1 MVYKKLHLKEIYPF
15 LGENGA
21 DPVLECYLPYNM
33 AEMNRS
39 DDRRPCILICPG
51 GGYCFCSEREAEPIA
66 LKFLAYGY
74 NAFIITYSVK
84 DYRFPTQLREVAAA
98 MEMIYA
104 NSREWNCDTEKIAIA
119 GFSAGGHLAAHYSN
133 FYNCEEVRKV
143 FPESKR
149 VNASVLCYPVICS
162 DKGIAHE
169 GSFEALVGHYP
180 LTAEEGER
188 FSCEK
193 TVSADTP
200 PAFIWHTAKDDCVP
214 VMNSLLY
221 AQSLAKYG
229 IDFSLHVFPYGGHG
243 LSTAD
248 HTTCDNI
255 DEKNSL
261 CASWIDEAAK
271 WLSLAL

>member
-1 MVYKKLHLKEIYPF
+1 MVYQKLHLNEFYPF

-21 DPVLECYLPYNM
+21 DPLLECYLPYNM
-33 AEMNRS
+33 AEMGRY
-39 DDRRPCILICPG
+39 DAKRPCILICPG
-51 GGYCFCSEREAEPIA
+51 GGYCFCSERESEPIA
-66 LKFLAYGY
+66 LKFLACGY
-74 NAFIITYSVK
+74 NAFVITYSVK

-104 NSREWNCDTEKIAIA
+104 NSAEWNCDTAKIAIA

-133 FYNCEEVRKV
+133 CYNCEEVRKV

-162 DKGIAHE
+162 DKGIAHG

-180 LTAEEGER
+180 LTSEESER

-200 PAFIWHTAKDDCVP
+200 PAFIWHTAEDKCVP

-229 IDFSLHVFPYGGHG
+229 IDFSLHIFPYGGHG

-248 HTTCDNI
+248 RMTCDNI
-255 DEKNSL
+255 DDKNCL
-261 CASWIDEAAK
+261 CASWIDEAVK

>member
-39 DDRRPCILICPG
+39 DDRRPCILLCPG
-51 GGYCFCSEREAEPIA
+51 GGYCSCSEREAEPIA
-66 LKFLAYGY
+66 FKFLAHGY

-133 FYNCEEVRKV
+133 CYNCDEVRKV

-180 LTAEEGER
+180 LTAE
-188 FSCEK
+188 
-193 TVSADTP
+193 
-200 PAFIWHTAKDDCVP
+200 DDCVP

-221 AQSLAKYG
+221 AQSLAKHG
-229 IDFSLHVFPYGGHG
+229 IDFSLHIFPYGGHG

-255 DEKNSL
+255 DEKNGL